1 MNRTSISDGLYSHM
15 LFLLF
20 LFCESFEK
28 RDADE
33 IGVAMPIFP
42 YTA

>member
-20 LFCESFEK
+20 CQSFEK